1 MVINQNNTSKNKIIT
16 IIGSTASGKTSLAVK
31 LAKQLNAEV
40 ISLDS
45 RQIYKYMPIGT
56 AQPTE
61 KEMEGITHH
70 LVGFSDPA
78 KPISAGIYADLVIEK
93 VQMIKDYGKVPI
105 ICGGAGLYY
114 RAIKRGIFEG
124 SITDQDLR
132 KDLEASYDEDPCS
145 LMDKLRSIDPDYA
158 DIVHINNKR
167 RLVRALEIFGTTGK
181 SPSDHF
187 NEQSSNPSKC
197 LDLFT
202 IMLDWRHENL
212 LQRINLR
219 LEQML
224 SFGWIEEVKNLL
236 DKQRKDSTFF
246 PALNSIGYSQIQS
259 YLNGK
264 KNYEEMKYEIMIKTR
279 QFARR
284 QKQWFKK
291 EHIDLEVKMDDIE
304 KNQIAQ
310 ILYCLFKVII

>member
-1 MVINQNNTSKNKIIT
+1 MEIDQNKTSKNKIIT
-16 IIGSTASGKTSLAVK
+16 IIGPTASGKTSLAVK
-31 LAKQLNAEV
+31 LSKQLNAEV

-56 AQPTE
+56 AQPTD
-61 KEMEGITHH
+61 KEMDGITHH
-70 LVGFSDPA
+70 LIGFSDPSE
-78 KPISAGIYADLVIEK
+78 PISAGTYADLVMDK
-93 VQMIKDYGKVPI
+93 VQMIQGYGKVPI
-105 ICGGAGLYY
+105 LCGGAGLYY

-124 SITDQDLR
+124 SITDQVLR
-132 KDLEASYDEDPCS
+132 KDLEASYDEDPYS
-145 LMDKLRSIDPDYA
+145 LMNKLRSIDPDYA
-158 DIVHINNKR
+158 EIVHLNNKR

-181 SPSDHF
+181 PPSDHF

-202 IMLDWRHENL
+202 IMLDWKRVNL
-212 LQRINLR
+212 IKRINLR

-224 SFGWIEEVKNLL
+224 SLGWIEEVTNLL

-246 PALNSIGYSQIQS
+246 PALNSIGYGQIKS
-259 YLNGK
+259 YLNGE
-264 KNYEEMKYEIMIKTR
+264 KNYVEMKDEIMIKTR

-291 EHIDLEVKMDDIE
+291 EHIDIAIKMDDIE
-304 KNQIAQ
+304 KNKIAQ
-310 ILYCLFKVII
+310 ILYCLSKVII

>member
-1 MVINQNNTSKNKIIT
+1 MAIDQINTSKNKIIT
-16 IIGSTASGKTSLAVK
+16 IIGPTASGKTTLAVK
-31 LAKQLNAEV
+31 LSQQLNAEV

-61 KEMEGITHH
+61 KEMGGITHH

-78 KPISAGIYADLVIEK
+78 EPISAGTYANLVIEK
-93 VQMIKDYGKVPI
+93 VQMIQDYGKVPI

-132 KDLEASYDEDPCS
+132 KDLEASYDEDPRF
-145 LMDKLRSIDPDYA
+145 LMNELRSIDPDYA

-187 NEQSSNPSKC
+187 SEQSSNPSKG

-202 IMLDWRHENL
+202 IMLDWKRENL

-224 SFGWIEEVKNLL
+224 LLGWVEEVKNLL

-246 PALNSIGYSQIQS
+246 PALNSIGYGQIQL
-259 YLNGK
+259 YLNGE
-264 KNYEEMKYEIMIKTR
+264 KNYEEMKDEIMIKTR

-284 QKQWFKK
+284 QKQWFIK
-291 EHIDLEVKMDDIE
+291 EHIDLAVKMDDIE
-304 KNQIAQ
+304 KNQIDQ